1 MRKGEAKD
9 FLPLLQALV
18 DGKTIQFSLIDG
30 DFKDC
35 NWSSFSFDAKPERYR
50 IKPEPIEIWCMID
63 SNKDLIAK
71 SFRNCDDC
79 QNWIDELNKKHNGDY
94 LDYKPVLFRQAM
106 HGEK

>member
-1 MRKGEAKD
+1 MNREKASEL
-9 FLPLLQALV
+9 LPIIQAFA
-18 DGKTIQFSLIDG
+18 DGKDIQCHQMNDTWKTIETPQFNEI
-30 DFKDC
+30 
-35 NWSSFSFDAKPERYR
+35 AEYR
-50 IKPEPIEIWCMID
+50 VKPEPIEIWCMID

-106 HGEK
+106 VKNER